1 MLRTRT
7 LPLIAAICITV
18 LLAIP
23 SRGIAAGPDGLVPGG
38 NEQPITQPD
47 VSNIGI
53 DQNLGAQLP
62 LDLVF
67 RDESERPITLR
78 EAMNG
83 KVTILVP
90 VYFRCPDLCT
100 RVLNGLVDGLR
111 ALPQDYSVGDKF
123 NVITIS
129 MDPKEHADLGSAKK
143 KAYVGEYGRPNAEN
157 GWRFLTGKKEPVGEL
172 LKTVG
177 YHYEYD
183 KAFKEYKH
191 PSGIIILTPE
201 GKISRYFF
209 GIGYDDPVI
218 PETGTALP
226 KPTWNALKMSLVEA
240 GGGKI
245 GSLAERL
252 MLACSRFDH
261 LKQGYALSIM
271 IVVKIGGLITLFLV
285 GGWVALSLRRER
297 RSVAVAPVATVAGNE
312 TQNGPTN
319 GLNGQPGVPA

>member
-1 MLRTRT
+1 MILRKLA
-7 LPLIAAICITV
+7 LPLAAV
-18 LLAIP
+18 LALAGVLAIP
-23 SRGIAAGPDGLVPGG
+23 SRVSATGADGVVPGA
-38 NEQPITQPD
+38 NEQPIHQPD
-47 VSNIGI
+47 VNNIGI
-53 DQNLGAQLP
+53 DQNLGAQIP

-67 RDESERPITLR
+67 RDESERPITIR
-78 EAMNG
+78 EAMQG

-111 ALPQDYSVGDKF
+111 ALPQDYSVGGKF
-123 NVITIS
+123 NVITVS

-143 KAYVGEYGRPNAEN
+143 KAYLGEYGRPNAED
-157 GWRFLTGKKEPVGEL
+157 GWRFLTGKKEPVAEL

-209 GIGYDDPVI
+209 GIGYDDPVTA
-218 PETGTALP
+218 ETGTALP
-226 KPTWNALKMSLVEA
+226 KPTWNALRLSIVEA
-240 GGGKI
+240 SGGKI
-245 GSLAERL
+245 GSLADRL
-252 MLACSRFDH
+252 TLACSRFDH

-271 IVVKIGGLITLFLV
+271 IVVKLGGLLTMLLL
-285 GGWVALSLRRER
+285 GGWVALTLRRER
-297 RSVAVAPVATVAGNE
+297 RRPITTTTATSE
-312 TQNGPTN
+312 TDTSNGPNN
-319 GLNGQPGVPA
+319 GLQGPTGVPA

>member
-1 MLRTRT
+1 MIRT
-7 LPLIAAICITV
+7 LMFGVAVAVVV
-18 LLAIP
+18 LVVLPTSVSA
-23 SRGIAAGPDGLVPGG
+23 SGQGPVVAPGG
-38 NEQPITQPD
+38 NEQPIHQPD
-47 VSNIGI
+47 VENIKI
-53 DQNLGAQLP
+53 DQNLGAQVN

-100 RVLNGLVDGLR
+100 RVLNGLVEGLR

-123 NVITIS
+123 NVVALS
-129 MDPKEHADLGSAKK
+129 MDPKEHADLGSMKR
-143 KAYVGEYGRPNAEN
+143 KAYVGEYGRPNAEE

-172 LKTVG
+172 LRSVG

-201 GKISRYFF
+201 GKISRYFL
-209 GIGYDDPVI
+209 GIGYDDVVI
-218 PETGTALP
+218 PEAGMPLP
-226 KPTWNALKMSLVEA
+226 KPTWNALKLSLVEA
-240 GGGKI
+240 SGGKI
-245 GSLAERL
+245 GTLADRL
-252 MLACSRFDH
+252 TLACSRFDH

-271 IVVKIGGLITLFLV
+271 LLVKAGGVLTMFLM
-285 GGWVALSLRRER
+285 GGFVAISLWRER
-297 RSVAVAPVATVAGNE
+297 RRAKQPATAKSPLANENE
-312 TQNGPTN
+312 TQ
-319 GLNGQPGVPA
+319 NGQPGVPA

>member
-1 MLRTRT
+1 MILRTRK
-7 LPLIAAICITV
+7 LPLIAAFGLAV

-23 SRGIAAGPDGLVPGG
+23 SSLVAAGPDGVVPGG
-38 NEQPITQPD
+38 NEQPTHQPD
-47 VSNIGI
+47 VANIGI
-53 DQNLGAQLP
+53 DQNLGVQLP

-78 EAMNG
+78 EAMQG

-111 ALPQDYSVGDKF
+111 ALPQDFTVGDKF
-123 NVITIS
+123 NVVTIS

-143 KAYVGEYGRPNAEN
+143 KAYLAEYGRPNAED
-157 GWRFLTGKKEPVGEL
+157 GWRFITGKKEPVGEL

-191 PSGIIILTPE
+191 PSGIIILTPD
-201 GKISRYFF
+201 GKVSRYFF
-209 GIGYDDPVI
+209 GIGYDDPVTV
-218 PETGTALP
+218 ETGTALP
-226 KPTWNALKMSLVEA
+226 KPTWNALRLSIVEA
-240 GGGKI
+240 SGGKI
-245 GSLAERL
+245 GSLADRL
-252 MLACSRFDH
+252 TLACSRFDH

-271 IVVKIGGLITLFLV
+271 VVVKLGGLLTMLLV
-285 GGWVALSLRRER
+285 GGWVALALRRER
-297 RSVAVAPVATVAGNE
+297 RHTATSSVVIAGND
-312 TQNGPTN
+312 TQNGPSN